1 MDANQTRFHLLLGE
15 ADWATCVLSENGGNE
30 IFSENSPLAWA
41 AKRHELT
48 LQPKPFY
55 FPRAKR
61 DDVPEQDERRGA
73 AADIHSN
80 WYWIAASREE
90 IRIHSSG
97 EQKAAHFWSS
107 ADAAAAPPAKGEIFQ
122 PVTLPDPPCA
132 RVFSGLAIT
141 EDSYLVAGTVQPK
154 GLLVFDLLGGG
165 APRTICWPEE
175 IPFAPFD
182 IVPRRGGGVWILDR
196 ENKRF
201 WGLDR
206 GLRVITRDQNTT
218 SLAAMEDEIFLPTS
232 ESHHGRRA
240 RTFPRGVELE
250 SGSPVEAVDPVAIEP
265 LPDGSI
271 LILDSAA
278 ESPPLSPP
286 QSRVLRYR
294 FGKALEPFPLEFSA
308 YDFAF
313 ANGKLFIASAEGN
326 QVFAFTL
333 GDLAGSL
340 TLTRSDEFFPLRR
353 FGGKALVAAGDQ
365 VYYDFGDRWL
375 PVTAQAHPRH
385 VEEATLETR
394 AFDGREP
401 QCVWHRLMLDACLP
415 AGTDIELWSRAA
427 DRTSE
432 LALTPWEPEP
442 RLHRRGDGSEL
453 PFAPTPESRDRGTY
467 ELLLQK
473 ARGRFVQLRLRLVGD
488 GRLTPHLTALRVYY
502 PRFSYLER
510 YLPAV
515 YREDSASASFLDR
528 FLANIEGTNT
538 AIEDRIAAA
547 QMLFDVR
554 SAPPDALEWLA
565 SWFGV
570 ALDPA
575 WDETRRRLFIAHA
588 MEFFQWRGT
597 VRGLKMALRLALE
610 DQVDDHIF
618 DPPGSACRCAERYR
632 VVEKF
637 LTRGIAAV
645 DAGDPTEAALG
656 PSLVPAGGKWNP
668 KHGAEALHA
677 RYKDEAKATEA
688 DIFPLTPIG
697 DAGAE
702 AARKVFARRE
712 LGFVPSDP
720 TEEIAAWQAA
730 VQDPKAALPE
740 DEPTVPDVARS
751 WHAFQTSS
759 EAEPYGQQRR
769 LWQQFLVRRYVSL
782 AALNQ
787 AHATHWK
794 DFGDVAYPGTVP
806 TNHAR
811 LIDWIEFETHV
822 LPTLAAAHRFTVLLP
837 VTQEKSDAIRR
848 SELALASRIVELEK
862 PAHTAFDVKFF
873 WANFRIGEARLGA
886 DTVLGLGGRDPA
898 LLPRETIL
906 GESYL
911 SESLIASG
919 PPPSFPGRIVMGRHR
934 LKRKPTNNP

>member
-15 ADWATCVLSENGGNE
+15 ADWATCVLSENGTKE
-30 IFSENSPLAWA
+30 TFSENSPVAWA
-41 AKRHELT
+41 AERHELT
-48 LQPKPFY
+48 LRPEPFY

-61 DDVPEQDERRGA
+61 DDAPEQDERRGA
-73 AADIHSN
+73 AADINSN
-80 WYWIAASREE
+80 WYWIAESREE
-90 IRIHSSG
+90 ILVHSSG
-97 EQKAAHFWSS
+97 EQKATHFWSA
-107 ADAAAAPPAKGEIFQ
+107 ADASAAAPARGEIFQ

-165 APRTICWPEE
+165 APRRICWPEE

-182 IVPRRGGGVWILDR
+182 IVPRHGGGIWILDR
-196 ENKRF
+196 ENKCF

-218 SLAAMEDEIFLPTS
+218 SLAGPEDEIFFPTS
-232 ESHHGRRA
+232 ETHHGRRG

-250 SGSPVEAVDPVAIEP
+250 SGSPVEALDPVAIET

-271 LILDSAA
+271 LILDTRAA
-278 ESPPLSPP
+278 SPPLPLPP
-286 QSRVLRYR
+286 SRVLRYR
-294 FGKALEPFPLEFSA
+294 FGEAVETFSLEFSA

-313 ANGKLFIASAEGN
+313 AKGKLFIASAEGN

-333 GDLAGSL
+333 GDLAGSF

-353 FGGKALVAAGDQ
+353 FGGKAIVAAGDQ
-365 VYYDFGDRWL
+365 VFYDFGERWL

-385 VEEATLETR
+385 VKEATLETR

-432 LALTPWEPEP
+432 LAITQWEPEP
-442 RLHRRGDGSEL
+442 RLHRRSDGSEL
-453 PFAPTPESRDRGTY
+453 PFVPTPESRDRGTY

-473 ARGRFVQLRLRLVGD
+473 ARGRFLQLRLRLVGD

-570 ALDPA
+570 VLDPA

-618 DPPGSACRCAERYR
+618 DAPGSACRCADRYR

-637 LTRGIAAV
+637 LTRGIPAV
-645 DAGDPTEAALG
+645 EVGDPSEVGLG
-656 PSLVPAGGKWNP
+656 PSLIPADGKWNP
-668 KHGAEALHA
+668 QQGSEALHA
-677 RYKDEAKATEA
+677 RYKKATGA
-688 DIFPLTPIG
+688 DIFPLKPIVD

-702 AARKVFARRE
+702 AARIAFAQRE

-720 TEEIAAWQAA
+720 SEEIAAWQAEA
-730 VQDPKAALPE
+730 KNPEATLPE
-740 DEPTVPDVARS
+740 DEPPAADVARS
-751 WHAFQTSS
+751 WYAFQTSS
-759 EAEPYGQQRR
+759 EAQPYGAQRR

-794 DFGDVAYPGTVP
+794 DFGAVAYPGTVP
-806 TNHAR
+806 GNLAR

-837 VTQEKSDAIRR
+837 VRQITAAEDANRR
-848 SELALASRIVELEK
+848 RELALASRIVELEK

-873 WANFRIGEARLGA
+873 WANFRLGEARLGS

-898 LLPRETIL
+898 LLPRDTIL

-911 SESLIASG
+911 SESLITPG
-919 PPPSFPGRIVMGRHR
+919 PPPSLTGRIVLGRDR
-934 LKRKPTNNP
+934 LKRKPTHTA